1 MRHITCL
8 RLIDTT
14 LCENY
19 STAHTHTHTT
29 LIRMHTHTHTHTHV
43 QGRPLQLE
51 TQKAKAYGETVV
63 LDYIPG
69 TEVYL
74 LLRVRDTLL

>member
-1 MRHITCL
+1 MHRITCL

-19 STAHTHTHTT
+19 STAHTHTHTHNN
-29 LIRMHTHTHTHTHV
+29 HTHTHTHTHV

-69 TEVYL
+69 TEVS
-74 LLRVRDTLL
+74 VAKG